1 MFSMPDKSNTQ
12 RKCYKRHFMFAT
24 YYVILTIRCG
34 KCHRLSPVVIMTI
47 MMLKLHVKSCIG
59 IA

>member
-1 MFSMPDKSNTQ
+1 MPDKSNTQ